1 MMIITICFLLVV
13 FAIFACYAFKMRK
26 DAYHLE
32 TFSDARI
39 SNEKDSN
46 ENIEETLEKLDKS
59 LNGETIEENG
69 DNPIKNL

>member
-13 FAIFACYAFKMRK
+13 IAILACYAFKMRK

-32 TFSDARI
+32 TFSDAKI
-39 SNEKDSN
+39 FNEKDSN
-46 ENIEETLEKLDKS
+46 ENIEETLEKMDKS
-59 LNGETIEENG
+59 LNGETIEEND